1 MGRGHETDSHSLAA
15 TGLWYEPI
23 ALQLHEQGGA
33 STDLSTNPRGEDARK
48 PLRVAG
54 CNVPATRSL
63 QTPRRSPSRRPPGG
77 DYHSR
82 GSAPPSAHRLIT
94 PENTRRHD
102 TGRLLGDDGHE
113 RRDLLGLER
122 GVLHLLAVAVRRGVL
137 RGREKCGAEKVSD
150 SMRGVFSGTVGPGRG
165 RKRRDATRVTS
176 PRRGRAIEGKK
187 ARDPAVSGDSARFPL
202 SRLGFQ
208 GLGPIW
214 IEWAGRARRWSA
226 GAPSW
231 GGSWC
236 GAWWPWG

>member
-1 MGRGHETDSHSLAA
+1 MNSTEQNGAGARDRFSASRRRGF
-15 TGLWYEPI
+15 GWYEPI

-63 QTPRRSPSRRPPGG
+63 KTPRRSPSRRPPGG

-137 RGREKCGAEKVSD
+137 RVLGVVEWGGKGQRLDA
-150 SMRGVFSGTVGPGRG
+150 RGLLRDRRPRTRSEAS
-165 RKRRDATRVTS
+165 RRDADHVSATWAS
-176 PRRGRAIEGKK
+176 DRGEKG
-187 ARDPAVSGDSARFPL
+187 ARSG
-202 SRLGFQ
+202 GF
-208 GLGPIW
+208 
-214 IEWAGRARRWSA
+214 R
-226 GAPSW
+226 
-231 GGSWC
+231 
-236 GAWWPWG
+236 